1 VEQAQLTV
9 SLALRILN
17 ILSDEVQGMAYLRAQ
32 AAQINAWEHL
42 GNDGWNWESLL
53 PYYKQSEHFQIPTE
67 EQCLAGAAYD
77 ISVHGTT
84 GPLKTGWNNGLLS
97 ENVTSL
103 INATYT
109 SLGLPYI
116 EEANGGSMR
125 GFTRYPATVD
135 QALNIREDA
144 GRAYYLPIKNRTNL
158 DLYTNSFVQRMT
170 WDEASINSTPRANG
184 VQFTDA
190 SGKQII
196 LSAKKEVILSAG
208 SLRSPLI
215 LEHSGIGNPE

>member
-1 VEQAQLTV
+1 MV
-9 SLALRILN
+9 SPASRIYS
-17 ILSDEVQGMAYLRAQ
+17 IVSDEIKGMAYLRAQ

-53 PYYKQSEHFQIPTE
+53 PYYKQSEHLQVPTK
-67 EQCLAGAAYD
+67 EQCSAGATYNIA
-77 ISVHGTT
+77 VHGIT
-84 GPLKTGWNNGLLS
+84 GPLKTGWNNGLQG
-97 ENVTSL
+97 EKVTSL

-116 EEANGGSMR
+116 EEANDGSMR

-135 QALNIREDA
+135 QTLNIREDA
-144 GRAYYLPIKNRTNL
+144 GRAYYLPIQNRTNL

-170 WDEASINSTPRANG
+170 WDEASTNSTPRVNG
-184 VQFTDA
+184 VEFTDA
-190 SGKQII
+190 SGKQKI

-208 SLRSPLI
+208 ALRSPLI
-215 LEHSGIGNPE
+215 LELSGVGSSA

>member
-1 VEQAQLTV
+1 MPP
-9 SLALRILN
+9 
-17 ILSDEVQGMAYLRAQ
+17 DENKGMAYLRAQ

-67 EQCLAGAAYD
+67 EQCAAGTTYD
-77 ISVHGTT
+77 IAVHGTT
-84 GPLKTGWNNGLLS
+84 GPLKTGWPNALQGKD
-97 ENVTSL
+97 VTSL

-135 QALNIREDA
+135 QGLNVREDA
-144 GRAYYLPIKNRTNL
+144 GRAYYLPVQNRTNL
-158 DLYTNSFVQRMT
+158 DLYTNSLVQRMI
-170 WDEASINSTPRANG
+170 WDEASTNSTPRVNG
-184 VQFTDA
+184 VVYTDA
-190 SGKQII
+190 SGKQRTIT
-196 LSAKKEVILSAG
+196 ARKEVILSAG
-208 SLRSPLI
+208 ALRSPLI
-215 LEHSGIGNPE
+215 LEYSGIGSSE